1 MESIATLAAMSA
13 DRKEIYRQ
21 FKAADDAY
29 RAGDLA
35 ALREAL
41 GNPPGFPNGLLPF
54 ELGLGDYPLEYA
66 ITIFPWSN
74 CRSRATCN
82 VGAPDHNGDQVEPKG
97 EGAMDA
103 RASRYHEVYARW
115 QRDPLGFWAEAAQ
128 EIDWIEPAKQVFD
141 PSAGVY
147 GRWFSD
153 GVCNTCW
160 NAVDRHVM
168 AGRGEQVAIIYDS
181 PLAGEKRTLTYCRLQ
196 VETQVLAAMLRNFG
210 VEKGD
215 RVVLYMPMVPEA
227 AIAMLACARI
237 GAVHSVVFGGFAA
250 NELAT
255 RIDDA
260 RPKVILSASCGL
272 EPSRV
277 VKYKPLLDEA
287 IRLARHKPDACLILQ
302 RPEEQATL
310 VAGRDHD
317 WVKVRDE
324 AIVFARS
331 VYDCV
336 PVAATDPLYILYTS
350 GTTGRPKG
358 VVRDNGGHMVA
369 LKWSM
374 QHLYGI
380 APGEVWWSASDVG
393 WVVGHSYI
401 VYAPLLHGCT
411 TILYEGKPVGTPDAG
426 AFWRV
431 ISEHGAAAMFTA
443 PTAFRA
449 IKKEDPQGKLLARY
463 DLSKFRTLFLA
474 GERADPDTVVWAENL
489 LRKPVIDHWWQT
501 ETGWA
506 IAGNPVGLGQLPV
519 KHGSPTVAM
528 PGYDVRIVDEA
539 CRELPANTMGSIVV
553 KLPLPPACLPTLWN
567 ADERFKES
575 YLAEFPGHYKTADAG
590 FKDEDGYLYI
600 MGRTDDIIN
609 VAGHR
614 LSTGGMEE
622 VLASHQ
628 DVAECAVIGI
638 ADALKG
644 EVPCGFIVLKAGV
657 NRPPAEIET
666 ECVALVREKIGPVA
680 AFKLAITVGRLPK
693 TRSGKIVRG
702 TMKKIADGEAW
713 SMPATIDDPAVLE
726 EIGGALKEKG
736 VGGAHV

>member
-1 MESIATLAAMSA
+1 
-13 DRKEIYRQ
+13 
-21 FKAADDAY
+21 
-29 RAGDLA
+29 
-35 ALREAL
+35 
-41 GNPPGFPNGLLPF
+41 
-54 ELGLGDYPLEYA
+54 
-66 ITIFPWSN
+66 
-74 CRSRATCN
+74 
-82 VGAPDHNGDQVEPKG
+82 
-97 EGAMDA
+97 MDA

-115 QRDPLGFWAEAAQ
+115 QRDPQGFWGEAAQ
-128 EIDWIEPAKQVFD
+128 AVDWMEPPKQVFD
-141 PSAGVY
+141 PDAGVY
-147 GRWFSD
+147 GRWFAG

-168 AGRGEQVAIIYDS
+168 QGRGEQPAIIYDS
-181 PLAGEKRTLTYCRLQ
+181 PLAGQKRTISYYRLQ
-196 VETQVLAAMLRNFG
+196 VETQVLAAILRNFG
-210 VEKGD
+210 VGKGD

-227 AIAMLACARI
+227 VVAMLACARL

-260 RPKVILSASCGL
+260 KPKVILSASCGL
-272 EPSRV
+272 EPGRI

-287 IRLARHKPDACLILQ
+287 IRLAGHKPDACLILQ
-302 RPEEQATL
+302 RPQEEATL
-310 VAGRDHD
+310 VPGRDHD
-317 WVKVRDE
+317 WAKVRDE

-374 QHLYGI
+374 HNLYGVE
-380 APGEVWWSASDVG
+380 PGEVWWCGSDIG

-401 VYAPLLHGCT
+401 VYGPLLHGAT
-411 TILYEGKPVGTPDAG
+411 SVLYEGKPVGTPDAG

-431 ISEHGAAAMFTA
+431 ISEHGAVAFFTA

-449 IKKEDPQGKLLARY
+449 IKKEDPQGKLFTSH

-474 GERADPDTVVWAENL
+474 GERADPDTLQWAERL
-489 LRKPVIDHWWQT
+489 LKKPVIDHWWQT
-501 ETGWA
+501 ETGWC
-506 IAGNPVGLGQLPV
+506 IAGNPVGLGQLPI
-519 KHGSPTVAM
+519 KYGSPTVAM
-528 PGYDVRIVDEA
+528 PGYDVRVVDEQSK
-539 CRELPANTMGSIVV
+539 ELPAGTMGSIVI
-553 KLPLPPACLPTLWN
+553 KLPLPPACLPTLWQ
-567 ADERFKES
+567 ADERFRES
-575 YLAEFPGHYKTADAG
+575 YLVEFPGYYKTSDAG
-590 FKDEDGYLYI
+590 FKDADGYLYI

-622 VLASHQ
+622 VLSGHQ

-644 EVPCGFIVLKAGV
+644 EVPCGFVVLKAGV
-657 NRPPAEIET
+657 NRPVAEIEQ
-666 ECVALVREKIGPVA
+666 ECVALVRERIGPVA
-680 AFKLAITVGRLPK
+680 AFKLTITIARLPK
-693 TRSGKIVRG
+693 TRSGKILRG
-702 TMKKIADGEAW
+702 TMKKIADGESW
-713 SMPATIDDPAVLE
+713 TMPATIDDPAVLD
-726 EIGGALKEKG
+726 EISRALKAKG
-736 VGGAHV
+736 VGA